1 MTDQNLV
8 LRALKKSYIIIQNH
22 DDTGCLVIHCTLN
35 RKISE
40 KVCGKT
46 FDVSNNKDGF
56 VNAIDLK
63 NDCVVEIDLNK
74 ITAITYP
81 GFPFEISPVYIL
93 NPNYEGV
100 LSDDDVIQAQ
110 APAFEELNEIRN
122 IQTDKN
128 SENNFIPTD
137 FLSRY
142 SLQYAV
148 HKHYLDK
155 ILALEDKNLI
165 NTDNIFSKYK
175 NKLKLFSV
183 PDKQNYLNI
192 LTELEEFNS
201 TNVSSRVNFFS
212 SPVVKE
218 LIVKYNLDL
227 TNIDTTDQ
235 IILEKCIYAWKQLIK
250 EYAEK
255 AVITL
260 EQEKQTFIENNKD
273 STTEVEEIDFVIGI
287 VKNILNDV
295 DFTKFKTPF
304 EVFCFWPPV
313 LYPAPF
319 FVIDPYRL
327 D

>member
-8 LRALKKSYIIIQNH
+8 LRALEKSYIIVQNH
-22 DDTGCLVIHCTLN
+22 DNTGCLIVHCTLN
-35 RKISE
+35 KKISE

-46 FDVSNNKDGF
+46 FDVTNNKDGF

-74 ITAITYP
+74 ITTIIYP

-93 NPNYEGV
+93 NPKYEGV
-100 LSDDDVIQAQ
+100 LSENDIIQAQ
-110 APAFEELNEIRN
+110 APAFEELDKIRN

-128 SENNFIPTD
+128 SENNFISTD
-137 FLSRY
+137 VLSRY
-142 SLQYAV
+142 SLQFAL
-148 HKHYLDK
+148 HQHYLNK
-155 ILALEDKNLI
+155 ILALKDKNLI
-165 NTDNIFSKYK
+165 NTDSVFNKYK

-192 LTELEEFNS
+192 LLELEEFNN
-201 TNVSSRVNFFS
+201 TNVSSRINFFS
-212 SPVVKE
+212 SPVIKE

-235 IILEKCIYAWKQLIK
+235 VILEKCIFAWKQLIK
-250 EYAEK
+250 EHSQK
-255 AVITL
+255 AVETL
-260 EQEKQTFIENNKD
+260 EIEKQTFILNNTD
-273 STTEVEEIDFVIGI
+273 ISTEVEEIDFVIGI

-304 EVFCFWPPV
+304 ELFCFWPPV